1 VPAIFADD
9 DEHGL
14 QACLTALLA
23 GQAIVVPTD
32 TVYGVA
38 VALSVPGATSS
49 LFALKDR
56 PAQTP
61 IAVLVGS
68 IAQALEL
75 VEPPEPPVA
84 RLLDALWPGPLTVVL
99 RRRADVTVDIG
110 GDGSTVGVRCP
121 DHALLRRLTAE
132 VGPLATTSANRHGE
146 PTPATASAAAAA
158 LTADVAVVIDGGAC
172 RGTAST
178 VVDGTDPSLPVLRVG
193 PISPEQVLAA
203 ALP

>member
-1 VPAIFADD
+1 VPAILAED
-9 DEHGL
+9 DER
-14 QACLTALLA
+14 AVPAAVAALRA
-23 GQAIVVPTD
+23 GKPIVVPTD

-38 VALSVPGATSS
+38 VALSVPGATKE

-68 IAQALEL
+68 LAQALDL
-75 VEPPEPPVA
+75 VEAPAPPVA

-99 RRRADVTVDIG
+99 ARRDDVTVDIG
-110 GDGSTVGVRCP
+110 GDGTTVGVRCP
-121 DHALLRRLTAE
+121 DHDLLRRLTAE

-146 PTPATASAAAAA
+146 PTPETASAAAAA
-158 LTADVAVVIDGGAC
+158 LTADVALVIDGGAC

-178 VVDGTDPSLPVLRVG
+178 VVDGTDPALPVLRVG